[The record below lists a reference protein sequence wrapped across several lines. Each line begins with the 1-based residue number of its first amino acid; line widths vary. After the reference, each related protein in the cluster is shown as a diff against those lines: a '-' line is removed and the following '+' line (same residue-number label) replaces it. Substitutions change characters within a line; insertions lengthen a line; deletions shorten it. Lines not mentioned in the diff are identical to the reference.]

1 MSEETKDPEKDA
13 ETGKSGVLGKAKKTV
28 EVVEKVGA
36 TAEVA
41 SNAFGMVKW
50 VAIAV
55 VTLSLLGTGYA
66 AYKTITKPVAAV
78 TEAAGTVV
86 EKVGDGAGAIKDGA
100 SGVINRL
107 VIPSANQARLN
118 KLAEA
123 AFPVLFKMDKTKG
136 DSMREGMFRRTNF
149 GGSDGKVCKFEKDFG
164 AGTLAA
170 FAAVD
175 VKAHETA
182 ASLGSQ
188 DDRLIRMVIRAE
200 DDDISFN
207 THWDDE
213 AQQWVMKWKRTTV
226 SKPINDKTAEAR
238 LMDILAAIPG
248 NCR

>member
-1 MSEETKDPEKDA
+1 MSEENNPEENSEA
-13 ETGKSGVLGKAKKTV
+13 RKSGVLGKAKRTV

-55 VTLSLLGTGYA
+55 VTLSLLGTGYV

-78 TEAAGTVV
+78 TEAAGTVAQ
-86 EKVGDGAGAIKDGA
+86 KVGDGAGAIKDGA

-107 VIPSANQARLN
+107 VIPSADQARLD

-149 GGSDGKVCKFEKDFG
+149 GGSEGKVCKFQKDFG
-164 AGTLAA
+164 AGKLPT
-170 FAAVD
+170 FAASD

-188 DDRLIRMVIRAE
+188 DDRLIRMVIRTD
-200 DDDISFN
+200 DDDIMFN
-207 THWDDE
+207 TQWDDE

-226 SKPINDKTAEAR
+226 SKPINDKIAEAR
-238 LMDILAAIPG
+238 LTDILAAIPG